1 MHTHT
6 HLFFLSSDRMKRG
19 APDYHHSVYLCALK
33 AFESSKLLKLV
44 KSKEFPRF
52 DQCYKIHILHPDS
65 GSPGPLSNQAREIYY
80 LHFEFEFDSQD
91 EKEMDGHHESD
102 SVFFNTPTFSSNPY
116 PSYSHVQS
124 GSPHVRHAAE
134 LAYKELQLDGAASMS
149 RLKGEPHPLLIK
161 DIVLQKCVFVCL
173 IIVSN
178 QSEFHFLVC
187 LFAHLISF
195 RVCIMTS
202 FVLLIFIN

>member
-1 MHTHT
+1 
-6 HLFFLSSDRMKRG
+6 MKRG

-33 AFESSKLLKLV
+33 AFDSSNLLKLI
-44 KSKEFPRF
+44 KSNKFPRF
-52 DQCYKIHILHPDS
+52 DECYKIHILHPNS
-65 GSPGPLSNQAREIYY
+65 ASPGPLSNQARGVIYY
-80 LHFEFEFDSQD
+80 LHFEFEFDSQ
-91 EKEMDGHHESD
+91 DGHHESD

-116 PSYSHVQS
+116 PSYSHVQF

-134 LAYKELQLDGAASMS
+134 LAYKELQLDGAASIMS

-178 QSEFHFLVC
+178 QSEFHFFWFVC
-187 LFAHLISF
+187 LLI
-195 RVCIMTS
+195 
-202 FVLLIFIN
+202 